1 MARVEVVVDSV
12 RPGMLKNSW
21 AVILKEKTAERYLPV
36 YIGSSQADEIKREL
50 VSELSSGL
58 TDYDL
63 SLVGIKAVSPKLES
77 VIIDRFTDGTFYA
90 KLSLIQHDKPYELDC
105 PPAKALTLGVK
116 AEVPIFVDEAVL
128 GKAAITV
135 KA

>member
-1 MARVEVVVDSV
+1 MAGVEVVVDSV
-12 RPGMLKNSW
+12 RRGTLKNSW
-21 AVILKEKTAERYLPV
+21 AVILKEKTKERYLPV

-63 SLVGIKAVSPKLES
+63 SLPGINAVSPRLES
-77 VIIDRFTDGTFYA
+77 VIINRFTNGIFYA
-90 KLSLIQHDKPYELDC
+90 KLSLIQHDKSYEVDC
-105 PPAKALTLGVK
+105 SPAKALTLGVK

-128 GKAAITV
+128 SKAAIAV